1 MIIYSRCFRTT
12 LRIGGRSMS
21 YERVRQLQS
30 RIIIGT
36 KQTLKAI
43 RNGDVEEVFV
53 AKDADA
59 RVTNQVV
66 ELAEELNVPI
76 VEVDSKHELGKACDI
91 EVDASTVAIRKE

>member
-1 MIIYSRCFRTT
+1 M
-12 LRIGGRSMS
+12 
-21 YERVRQLQS
+21 
-30 RIIIGT
+30 
-36 KQTLKAI
+36 
-43 RNGDVEEVFV
+43 EEVFV